1 MPVHAR
7 SAADP
12 IRTSLDAGGSGGA
25 SFNSGSVAPTS
36 DHSCWSVSSARA
48 PCRCSAVRWTTSTWA
63 QRHQTSL
70 SPERLCVRCSSQ
82 AYDSSTVA
90 SRLGSHCASK
100 QQIGPHGGCQFGI
113 VLRPELGA
121 QHDERE
127 LYHGGEQRPA
137 AARHTSLGARRSQKA
152 GCGNMRCLERRAFT
166 GTSSAAERAASRLNS
181 AAGTLDQG

>member
-12 IRTSLDAGGSGGA
+12 IRTSVNAGGSGGA

-63 QRHQTSL
+63 QRHQTGL

-90 SRLGSHCASK
+90 SRLGSHCVSK

-121 QHDERE
+121 SAMSASSIMAVSNALLLR
-127 LYHGGEQRPA
+127 GTRV
-137 AARHTSLGARRSQKA
+137 LGRDVLRKQV
-152 GCGNMRCLERRAFT
+152 
-166 GTSSAAERAASRLNS
+166 
-181 AAGTLDQG
+181 AGTCDVSSGAPSLARIPLPSVRPDG